1 VDSRIKKAYPLES
14 TFNKNI
20 SKIREG
26 YAYERVYTR
35 KGLTIVTRH

>member
-1 VDSRIKKAYPLES
+1 VDREIKKAYPLES

-20 SKIREG
+20 SKIRKG

-35 KGLTIVTRH
+35 KGLLYRKK